1 MSSLPQ
7 IRKTWE
13 GKIAAG
19 KFPLLRWLGDS
30 DSSTVYLTE
39 LSAPES
45 RKAAIKLISAEKS
58 AGVPL
63 NEEAQLLR
71 WAESAK
77 LVHPNLMRL
86 YAWGRC
92 DLDGKPFLYVVTEYA
107 EEDLGQILPLRAL
120 SPAEVSEMVSPITQA
135 LSFLHRS
142 GFVHGHIKPSNIVA
156 IDDQLKISID
166 GLRKAGEA
174 AESKLSIY
182 DAPEAAKAVSSESD
196 VWSFGAV
203 LAAVLTQRE
212 PVLDQ
217 GNTGSR
223 VRTETVPPPFREIVQ
238 QCLRANPQERCT
250 LSDIPAMLEGR
261 PIASVTAIDH
271 SASRFEDRSGLPA
284 SAEQKPRTLL
294 LVVAALLLLAVVF
307 GVRWMFHHSAPS
319 AENHPT
325 ESQPSPAI
333 APPVQPV
340 ALPAE
345 NSSLNKGFS
354 KGTVLQQITPEISR
368 GARNTIHGRVK
379 VEIQLS
385 VNDAGNIT
393 QAKFV
398 SAGPSQYFA
407 NQAMTAARHWKFNP
421 PQVDGKASSSEWVL
435 RFQFGRTSTQI
446 LPTEIKP

>member
-45 RKAAIKLISAEKS
+45 RKAAIKLISAEKF

-77 LVHPNLMRL
+77 LAHPNLIRL

-92 DLDGKPFLYVVTEYA
+92 DLEGKRFLYVVTEYA

-166 GLRKAGEA
+166 GLRKPGEA
-174 AESKLSIY
+174 AESKLSVY
-182 DAPEAAKAVSSESD
+182 DAPEAAKAVSPESD

-238 QCLRANPQERCT
+238 QCLRANPQERGT

-261 PIASVTAIDH
+261 PIASVTTIDH
-271 SASRFEDRSGLPA
+271 SASRFEDRSELPA
-284 SAEQKPRTLL
+284 STKQKPRTLL

-307 GVRWMFHHSAPS
+307 GARWMFHHSATS

-333 APPVQPV
+333 APPAQPV
-340 ALPAE
+340 APTAE
-345 NSSLNKGFS
+345 NSSPNKGSS

-385 VNDAGNIT
+385 VNDAGNVT

-407 NQAMTAARHWKFNP
+407 NQAMTASRHWKFNP
-421 PQVDGKASSSEWVL
+421 PQVDGKALPSEWIL